1 MAILLLV
8 LGGVLLMGGAEFL
21 VRGAS
26 KLAVSAGL
34 SPLVI
39 GLTVV
44 AYGTSMPETAVSV
57 VSAYKGSSELA
68 LANVL
73 GSNVCNVLLV
83 LGASALIAPLIVSEQ
98 LIRLDVPVMIGITIL
113 AYLLCA
119 DGTLGF
125 GDGLLLFTG
134 SIVYTVFIVRKSRR
148 ENRNASETSEV
159 SLETES
165 EVSGKSTMAGDFGLI
180 AIGLVLLVAGSN
192 WFIEGAIEI
201 ARLIGV
207 SELVIGLTIVALGTS
222 LPEVAT
228 SIMASIRGERDIAVG
243 NVVGSNIFNILCVLG
258 LTGIVAP
265 NGISV
270 PSAALGF
277 DFPVALAVAV
287 SCLPIFFTGYVIARW
302 EGFIFL
308 GYYVAYVVYLF
319 LAATEHDAL
328 PIFSMTM
335 AWFVMPITV
344 ITLVVVLVRYLQQN
358 PRAAS

>member
-113 AYLLCA
+113 AYL
-119 DGTLGF
+119 
-125 GDGLLLFTG
+125 
-134 SIVYTVFIVRKSRR
+134 
-148 ENRNASETSEV
+148 
-159 SLETES
+159 
-165 EVSGKSTMAGDFGLI
+165 
-180 AIGLVLLVAGSN
+180 
-192 WFIEGAIEI
+192 
-201 ARLIGV
+201 
-207 SELVIGLTIVALGTS
+207 
-222 LPEVAT
+222 
-228 SIMASIRGERDIAVG
+228 
-243 NVVGSNIFNILCVLG
+243 
-258 LTGIVAP
+258 
-265 NGISV
+265 
-270 PSAALGF
+270 
-277 DFPVALAVAV
+277 
-287 SCLPIFFTGYVIARW
+287 
-302 EGFIFL
+302 
-308 GYYVAYVVYLF
+308 
-319 LAATEHDAL
+319 
-328 PIFSMTM
+328 
-335 AWFVMPITV
+335 
-344 ITLVVVLVRYLQQN
+344 
-358 PRAAS
+358 